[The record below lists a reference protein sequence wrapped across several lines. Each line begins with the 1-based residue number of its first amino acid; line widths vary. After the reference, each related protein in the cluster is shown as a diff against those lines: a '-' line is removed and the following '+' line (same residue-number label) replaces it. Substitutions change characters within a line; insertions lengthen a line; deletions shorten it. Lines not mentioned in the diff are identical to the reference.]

1 MAPKAITSELFKNR
15 KEITKDIFEKVIVKG
30 GPIAIKE
37 TLTQF
42 GYNEGDIVAIPTI
55 VIAGDGRIGGTKWS
69 VLGKS
74 SKKVN
79 IKTNQLWPEVTE
91 DAYINLEVPEFDTFT
106 FYNKCRNVSGW
117 VDSKELS
124 WTVVKKNDK
133 GKKVTVQPTN
143 YDTTGIKGFSI
154 RLGVIPVSV
163 DTCTLTVA
171 IVSLSKDEMK
181 KKFPEK
187 YNKVYCPQIALIM
200 GDNNV
205 KSANIKLG
213 FMEQLGMELG
223 MGILPAILDVRS
235 DEQIGEQFP
244 SSMDIRKAMAHFL
257 RSCQGFNNKIPRTL
271 QEAMAEGQEKWVA
284 MEPEY
289 IWPEAHSEEND
300 TPLEDL
306 GM

>member
-1 MAPKAITSELFKNR
+1 M
-15 KEITKDIFEKVIVKG
+15 
-30 GPIAIKE
+30 
-37 TLTQF
+37 
-42 GYNEGDIVAIPTI
+42 
-55 VIAGDGRIGGTKWS
+55 
-69 VLGKS
+69 
-74 SKKVN
+74 
-79 IKTNQLWPEVTE
+79 
-91 DAYINLEVPEFDTFT
+91 
-106 FYNKCRNVSGW
+106 
-117 VDSKELS
+117 
-124 WTVVKKNDK
+124 
-133 GKKVTVQPTN
+133 TVQPTN